1 MTESLK
7 TKSLPFSLKAM
18 KKKQKIRLTLL
29 LSNIVILIVILVFIV
44 AAPTNDSI
52 KSSTSLSLS
61 SDGSSVVSDP
71 LDQLASANIALTV
84 AEVDNLPEETPI
96 SNQAESQ
103 QAELSQA
110 STSDNV
116 VSEPQVVQT
125 ALKSRADIF
134 TYVTQP
140 GDTVSSLADKFGI
153 TSDSI
158 LWSNNLSSSI
168 LSPGTTLVI
177 PPITGIV
184 YTVKSGDT
192 LTSIAQKYNVNEAQL
207 VDYNDAEINGITPG
221 EQILIPGGTVATQA
235 TPTWSGPSYGYN
247 GYDFGYC
254 TWYVAT
260 QISVPS
266 NWGNA
271 SSWAYY
277 AALSGW
283 NVSSNPS
290 VGAIAQTADAAG
302 GEGHVAIV
310 EQISPDGSQVLI
322 RDMNNYGD
330 GGGWDKV
337 GSGWVPT
344 SSFQAYIT
352 Q

>member
-1 MTESLK
+1 
-7 TKSLPFSLKAM
+7 M